1 MCANHT
7 PGCISTALLRR
18 RRIALRGPPTV
29 RPGLLSPF
37 RKQYIL
43 SLFNSAAPRVAAN
56 HPPGCI
62 STALLVRPT
71 QVHLQ
76 NFNRGPR
83 FPLKLATAPPQ
94 LASPGNAGLV
104 QGCTDTAEL
113 PITALTL
120 TQTKPAFRHRA
131 TFSLHIAVHKAT
143 TLQMVL
149 ALLPSRGR
157 LYCYTRVA
165 KTMVGQQKSTGARA
179 HTSAP
184 STVTTTS
191 PCRPCSLRV
200 HGTRVHAVDNHGII
214 PIHPRTWPRA
224 CGQRPPTE
232 E

>member
-18 RRIALRGPPTV
+18 RRIALRGPTTV

-37 RKQYIL
+37 SIQYIL

-94 LASPGNAGLV
+94 LASPGNPGLV

-120 TQTKPAFRHRA
+120 THQTGFPAQGHFLPPHCSPPGHHPPDGSSAALTRTAVLLHPRCKNTGRSTKKHRGTRAHVRPVDRHNNKPVP
-131 TFSLHIAVHKAT
+131 S
-143 TLQMVL
+143 
-149 ALLPSRGR
+149 LLPARPRHTRPRRRQSRYHPR
-157 LYCYTRVA
+157 
-165 KTMVGQQKSTGARA
+165 
-179 HTSAP
+179 
-184 STVTTTS
+184 
-191 PCRPCSLRV
+191 
-200 HGTRVHAVDNHGII
+200 
-214 PIHPRTWPRA
+214 PRTWPGA

-232 E
+232 G